1 MSGWADGHQP
11 RKRRS
16 VWMSS
21 MRYGSGDSSIAPSRP
36 WVRGRGPIDAISA
49 SLIPEVM
56 KRANAPSP
64 SGTPSAA

>member
-1 MSGWADGHQP
+1 V
-11 RKRRS
+11 RL
-16 VWMSS
+16 
-21 MRYGSGDSSIAPSRP
+21 GDSSIAPSIP
-36 WVRGRGPIDAISA
+36 CVRGQRPIAAISS